1 MSEDTKQK
9 ILIAAKEVFLQNGF
23 AGARMRDISDK
34 ANINKG
40 LLHYYFKSKRLLFLE
55 VLKLLVVSFIPKVDS
70 VFDMNISLFEKIE
83 LFIDKY
89 IDMLCENKH
98 IPFFIVN
105 EINQNTEEF
114 ISFISQIDEIGT
126 LDLPG
131 KFQLIQDEI
140 DKGNIKEIN
149 PVQLMLNIVSMSIF
163 PFVARPGLQK
173 ISGISDEYFIQFMK
187 LRKRI
192 IADTIISSI
201 KK

>member
-1 MSEDTKQK
+1 MSENTRQK
-9 ILIAAKEVFLQNGF
+9 ILLAAKEVFLQSGF
-23 AGARMRDISDK
+23 TGARMRDISDK

-40 LLHYYFKSKRLLFLE
+40 LLHYYFKSKKLLFLE

-70 VFDMNISLFEKIE
+70 IFEMNISLFEKIE

-105 EINQNTEEF
+105 EINQDTEEF
-114 ISFISQIDEIGT
+114 VSFISQINEIKT
-126 LDLPG
+126 LDLFG
-131 KFQLIQDEI
+131 EYQLIQDEI

-149 PVQLMLNIVSMSIF
+149 PLQLMLNIFSMSIF
-163 PFVARPGLQK
+163 PFVVRPGVQK
-173 ISGISDEYFIQFMK
+173 ISGMSDEYFIQFMK

>member
-1 MSEDTKQK
+1 MSGDTRQK

-40 LLHYYFKSKRLLFLE
+40 LLHYYFKTKRLLFLE

-131 KFQLIQDEI
+131 KFKLIQDEI

-149 PVQLMLNIVSMSIF
+149 PVQLMLNIVSMCIF
-163 PFVARPGLQK
+163 PFIARPGIQK